1 MKSLGKPM
9 KQEKLAAM
17 IAEVD
22 ADGGGRCHR
31 VSMTVLFVSIGHRRT
46 K

>member
-1 MKSLGKPM
+1 MTVLFVSKSLGKPM

-22 ADGGGRCHR
+22 ADGGGRC
-31 VSMTVLFVSIGHRRT
+31 LRT
-46 K
+46 YSSTLLLP